1 MTKIFVLR
9 RSTLILVG
17 ILLVAAVIGTFYVRS
32 LLGDEAVPVAATTAE
47 YHIAIV
53 EYEGST
59 KDGKAYE
66 IYRFDPGTIYVQHG
80 QRVTLTFH
88 GLHGAHHSIIID
100 GYNIQDHVSKG
111 EATSVTFTA
120 NKKGTFRI
128 LCETHDETSNL
139 VPMVG
144 YLVVG

>member
-1 MTKIFVLR
+1 MAKIFVLR

-17 ILLVAAVIGTFYVRS
+17 ILFVAAVVGTFYVRS
-32 LLGDEAVPVAATTAE
+32 LFNDEAVPAAATTAE

-53 EYEGST
+53 EYEGAT
-59 KDGKAYE
+59 KDGKDYE
-66 IYRFDPGTIYVQHG
+66 VYRFDPGTIYVQHG

-88 GLHGAHHSIIID
+88 GLHGAHHPIVIE

-128 LCETHDETSNL
+128 ICETHGEHSSL